1 MSCVNAHVPACGFIP
16 VIHIPQAGA
25 VPSGPSL
32 GIFPDVSMPALLFRK
47 LVQRIREEFE
57 DAPNLRMTVSEAAR
71 FWGLDFANLR
81 ARAHRASSHWVSWR
95 EVLMSASGR
104 WPSTNPS
111 GQD

>member
-1 MSCVNAHVPACGFIP
+1 MSCVNAHEPACGFIP

-32 GIFPDVSMPALLFRK
+32 GTFPDAFMPALLFRK

-71 FWGLDFANLR
+71 FWGLDFATCERVLAELLR
-81 ARAHRASSHWVSWR
+81 AGFLARGPDERF
-95 EVLMSASGR
+95 
-104 WPSTNPS
+104 
-111 GQD
+111 GQVAVH